1 MAKARKPG
9 ITKLIIIVS
18 DYNSKINIHESLLMW
33 ITTEQINN
41 RGEVTVGYRH
51 LFYRRMLAMTV
62 EGIRE
67 AENLHYNYSNNCYRG
82 KVHG

>member
-18 DYNSKINIHESLLMW
+18 DYNSKIDIHESLLMW

-51 LFYRRMLAMTV
+51 LFT
-62 EGIRE
+62 EE
-67 AENLHYNYSNNCYRG
+67 C
-82 KVHG
+82 